1 MNNETKILLDEY
13 KEEFKNYKAYLDAN
27 NWFDDVYFNERK
39 GKLEST
45 KLNTEVSIID
55 TIIKS
60 TNKFKEDVGDDID
73 KKPIQDFIKLT
84 SEIITRHIERVQRY
98 KRTYPLDEG
107 SVESEVEFHSD
118 LFALITKTKVA
129 LSKLN
134 IDENEQSRKSLD
146 LFFGN
151 QKAPLMMR
159 KYLCDNFQVISDK
172 TEKLEIDF
180 SVPHI
185 NPATSNEML
194 INMKSKDIPKWDPN
208 KHFFEQEI
216 STIQFWE
223 EERNKMING
232 INIGGYKLSPWL
244 YWHTN
249 VYKMA
254 FGSGEEKGV
263 KLSLFRD
270 NEFFFDYMYNKA
282 KVHGTRGVFMYGSR
296 RFAKALDNN
305 EKLYYYDG
313 TIRPIGNCK
322 VGDEIIG
329 GDGRKTTILGV
340 YPQGKLKLYKVKLAD
355 GREIKCCDEHLWTVF
370 DNQAGRERVL
380 PLKELLNNY
389 KYIRKYKD
397 RSDNY
402 VYNYYIP
409 LTKTIEYGN
418 TTGPFIN
425 PYYFGLWLGDGTS
438 DNTSITT
445 ADSEIVS
452 FLEKYSEEMDMKLS
466 NTYKYNYSIVKKE
479 GKENKIIQLLKSR
492 NLIKNKHIPEECFKW
507 DNHDRFELLRGLMD
521 SDGTCGK
528 TGNTNFTNSNIK
540 LFNDALRLCRE
551 LGIGVHAYY
560 NKKSNY
566 KNQEGI
572 FSQYHLMSLFTDE
585 KIFNLSRKNERHIK
599 TIDRNNKS
607 RKVRTAI
614 VDITECEPS
623 EATCIKVDNEDK
635 TFLTTDCVVTHN
647 SAGMTSRLL
656 HGMWTIEGAKGTVQ
670 GFSKVPDLEAIIT
683 YANDAIQNMFPA
695 LKIPANSLTLE
706 DGIVLGLKGKKV
718 QDRYDFAN
726 LTIVNLEGG
735 TSKKGTQKTAG
746 STPDMFLLDEAGKGK
761 CIPPWKAAIP
771 SFAGGR
777 NGTWR
782 VVPLISG
789 CVCEGTKV
797 YTHDGDL
804 VNIEDLQMNDGIIGF
819 DSKNNEISKEP
830 ITWIQ
835 PPSEKPCYRIT
846 TMKGYSL
853 ECSYEHPILVR
864 HRNKREKIENKWFR
878 KREFIP
884 AENLEIGQ
892 QIVINESVD
901 IWGNL
906 KMWEPRLVG
915 WFIGDGHYGQNDI
928 PSISSCDFEINNYIS
943 ENFKTSDKKK
953 PYYTKDNKLMLNR
966 RLRGTGK
973 NLRELGIFGQTKCNK
988 TLPNNLYKYCKNDL
1002 CELLGGI
1009 FDTDGHVTIK
1019 GNKPTICFTTKC
1031 KNLVIEIKH
1040 LLNKLGIHPTYNKV
1054 ISKPNKLVKIETEY
1068 YVLSINDKRS
1078 IETFY
1083 KNINFKIK
1091 YKQDILKEA
1100 IDILKTYKERIP
1112 KELKNQRVDCI
1123 KSIEY
1128 IGIKPIY
1135 NLTAGNTNTYIA
1147 NQIVTHNTAGEGTL
1161 SVDAELMLKDPE
1173 TYSILPMDWDFL
1185 EEFVDPDYV
1194 TWNRNSFG
1202 FFIPAQMSLAAPD
1215 KIVMP
1220 FGDFLDKGFDTSKF
1234 DKDLLN
1240 EIDIHVTNWA
1250 DGKDFFEGKRNAI
1263 SNDIVMLAGE
1273 TNSFPLDPEDCYLTT
1288 EINKF
1293 PGLES
1298 KARKSF
1304 VEKHG
1309 LDGQKYRL
1317 YRDAMGEIHAD
1328 MTTDPVITDYPYKGG
1343 NFDAPVV
1350 MLENPLL
1357 FDTPP
1362 PLGLYTIGFDDV
1374 KQEKSDGD
1382 SVISACVYKRGY
1394 EGGEWADRFVAW
1406 FDSRPDRKQE
1416 YYRTLYLMIKIFN
1429 ARILMEN
1436 ADNGF
1441 LEWMELNH
1449 MDDVHIH
1456 FSTGIGLASEEN
1468 LNLNKNRRFGWAPTP
1483 LNIYR
1488 LEQKL
1493 VMYAKEDNVKIGD
1506 VEGLSGIDRINYTM
1520 LLEEMY
1526 KYKKDK
1532 NADRIRTA
1540 GLALTLAQYYDK
1552 TYQYMKRRKH
1562 IVESE
1567 GIKKPSNWKNTR
1579 GLSNTNKLTK
1589 W

>member
-194 INMKSKDIPKWDPN
+194 INMKPKDIPKWDPN
-208 KHFFEQEI
+208 KHFFEQEV

-232 INIGGYKLSPWL
+232 VNIGGYKLSPWL

-254 FGSGEEKGV
+254 FGSGEEKGI

-270 NEFFFDYMYNKA
+270 NEFFFDYMHNKA
-282 KVHGTRGVFMYGSR
+282 KAHGTRGVFMYGSR
-296 RFAKALDNN
+296 RFAK
-305 EKLYYYDG
+305 
-313 TIRPIGNCK
+313 
-322 VGDEIIG
+322 
-329 GDGRKTTILGV
+329 
-340 YPQGKLKLYKVKLAD
+340 
-355 GREIKCCDEHLWTVF
+355 
-370 DNQAGRERVL
+370 
-380 PLKELLNNY
+380 
-389 KYIRKYKD
+389 
-397 RSDNY
+397 
-402 VYNYYIP
+402 
-409 LTKTIEYGN
+409 
-418 TTGPFIN
+418 
-425 PYYFGLWLGDGTS
+425 
-438 DNTSITT
+438 
-445 ADSEIVS
+445 
-452 FLEKYSEEMDMKLS
+452 
-466 NTYKYNYSIVKKE
+466 
-479 GKENKIIQLLKSR
+479 
-492 NLIKNKHIPEECFKW
+492 
-507 DNHDRFELLRGLMD
+507 
-521 SDGTCGK
+521 
-528 TGNTNFTNSNIK
+528 
-540 LFNDALRLCRE
+540 
-551 LGIGVHAYY
+551 
-560 NKKSNY
+560 
-566 KNQEGI
+566 
-572 FSQYHLMSLFTDE
+572 
-585 KIFNLSRKNERHIK
+585 
-599 TIDRNNKS
+599 
-607 RKVRTAI
+607 
-614 VDITECEPS
+614 
-623 EATCIKVDNEDK
+623 
-635 TFLTTDCVVTHN
+635 

-789 CVCEGTKV
+789 
-797 YTHDGDL
+797 
-804 VNIEDLQMNDGIIGF
+804 
-819 DSKNNEISKEP
+819 
-830 ITWIQ
+830 
-835 PPSEKPCYRIT
+835 
-846 TMKGYSL
+846 
-853 ECSYEHPILVR
+853 
-864 HRNKREKIENKWFR
+864 
-878 KREFIP
+878 
-884 AENLEIGQ
+884 
-892 QIVINESVD
+892 
-901 IWGNL
+901 
-906 KMWEPRLVG
+906 
-915 WFIGDGHYGQNDI
+915 
-928 PSISSCDFEINNYIS
+928 
-943 ENFKTSDKKK
+943 
-953 PYYTKDNKLMLNR
+953 
-966 RLRGTGK
+966 
-973 NLRELGIFGQTKCNK
+973 
-988 TLPNNLYKYCKNDL
+988 
-1002 CELLGGI
+1002 
-1009 FDTDGHVTIK
+1009 
-1019 GNKPTICFTTKC
+1019 
-1031 KNLVIEIKH
+1031 
-1040 LLNKLGIHPTYNKV
+1040 
-1054 ISKPNKLVKIETEY
+1054 
-1068 YVLSINDKRS
+1068 
-1078 IETFY
+1078 
-1083 KNINFKIK
+1083 
-1091 YKQDILKEA
+1091 
-1100 IDILKTYKERIP
+1100 
-1112 KELKNQRVDCI
+1112 
-1123 KSIEY
+1123 
-1128 IGIKPIY
+1128 
-1135 NLTAGNTNTYIA
+1135 
-1147 NQIVTHNTAGEGTL
+1147 TAGEGTL

-1215 KIVMP
+1215 KIIMP
-1220 FGDFLDKGFDTSKF
+1220 FGDFLDKGLDTSKF
-1234 DKDLLN
+1234 NKDLLN

-1416 YYRTLYLMIKIFN
+1416 YYRTLYLIIKIFN

-1456 FSTGIGLASEEN
+1456 FSTGVGLASEEN

-1562 IVESE
+1562 VVEFE
-1567 GIKKPSNWKNTR
+1567 GIKKSSNWKNTR